1 MPMTKTVLWTV
12 PQGAT
17 YVAEVLFVDP
27 DTGAAIDLGGYSA
40 RLQARVAVLDPDPP
54 VYGTTSGA
62 GGHLAL
68 DAAAGRVSWTI
79 PAAVTAGFDFDIRVD
94 IRSRKVPCAGVTKI
108 EGVKPTG
115 QQRRSREQ
123 ACG

>member
-17 YVAEVLFVDP
+17 YVAQVLFVDP

-40 RLQARVAVLDPDPP
+40 RLQARVAVGDPDPP
-54 VYGTTSGA
+54 LYGTTSGA

-68 DAAAGRVSWTI
+68 DATAGRVSWTI
-79 PAAVTAGFDFDIRVD
+79 PAAVTAEFDFDELVFD
-94 IRSRKVPCAGVTKI
+94 LELQAPSGVVYRLLQGRLRLDRHVT
-108 EGVKPTG
+108 
-115 QQRRSREQ
+115 R
-123 ACG
+123 